1 MPNWAVGFA
10 MGILVCLA
18 YDRLTDAPVI
28 VKQRIT
34 PTDIIDSY
42 NRGRTDALKTN
53 PVSMELEQSC
63 LEIWTNKQ

>member
-1 MPNWAVGFA
+1 

>member
-18 YDRLTDAPVI
+18 YDRLTEAPVI